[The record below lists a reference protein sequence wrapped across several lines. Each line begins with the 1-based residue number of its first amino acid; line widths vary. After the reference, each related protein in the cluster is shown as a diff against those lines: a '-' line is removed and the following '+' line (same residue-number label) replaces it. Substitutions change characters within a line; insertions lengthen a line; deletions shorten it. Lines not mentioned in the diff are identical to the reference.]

1 MSTVKVNEL
10 STYSGTDISIETGK
24 TVAGTASQFKMTGGS
39 SGQYV
44 QTDGAGALS
53 FATVAETGFSDMK
66 FKTASETYTVPAGI
80 TKIVIDLI
88 SAGGGGGGSD
98 GNWTSGGSA
107 GSNAIKTLAV
117 SVGQTYT
124 VTIAVGGGAGGTSSG
139 SGGTGG
145 TASFV
150 NASGTTVNLQ
160 CTGGGGGVVNGAPGV
175 GGTATGGDLNI
186 NGARGSSGIPAGQ
199 SAWRG
204 ASTRW
209 GFSGGQLDISTT
221 SAQAGVGYGAGGCGA
236 YYVGTSSSV
245 GADGRPGLCVITEY
259 K

>member
-1 MSTVKVNEL
+1 MASKIIVDQVQK
-10 STYSGTDISIETGK
+10 SGLTALTLPTGN
-24 TVAGTASQFKMTGGS
+24 ASASEFLQN
-39 SGQYV
+39 
-44 QTDGAGALS
+44 DGAGALS
-53 FATVAETGFSDMK
+53 WSSAAAGFSNML

-98 GNWTSGGSA
+98 GNWSSAGSA

-124 VTIAVGGGAGGTSSG
+124 ITIATYGAGGTSSG

-209 GFSGGQLDISTT
+209 GFSGGWLDVSTT

-236 YYVGTSSSV
+236 YYLGSASSV
-245 GADGRPGLCVITEY
+245 GADGRPGLCVITEF